1 MAKKDIRIYFDAE
14 YCDYLKQLADEQDVS
29 VNHLIVSLV
38 RKKYPMPKK
47 PKPETPPTSNGIDRA
62 EIQKLYDEITNR
74 LDAAQNG
81 GPKIKPYEFYTY
93 LVEEQ
98 KHLKELLD
106 K

>member
-1 MAKKDIRIYFDAE
+1 MSKKDVRVYFDAE
-14 YCDYLKQLADEQDVS
+14 YCDYLKQIADEQDVS

-38 RKKYPMPKK
+38 RKKYPMPRKQK
-47 PKPETPPTSNGIDRA
+47 QDSAPVGIDRA
-62 EIQKLYDEITNR
+62 EVQKLYEEISNR

-81 GPKIKPYEFYTY
+81 GPKIKPYEFYNY

-98 KHLKELLD
+98 KRLKDLLD